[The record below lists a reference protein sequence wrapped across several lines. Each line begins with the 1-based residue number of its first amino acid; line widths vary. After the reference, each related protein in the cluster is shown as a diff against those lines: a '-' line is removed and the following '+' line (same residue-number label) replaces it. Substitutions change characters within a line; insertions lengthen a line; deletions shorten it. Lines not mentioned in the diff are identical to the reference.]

1 LFLGLPLPSIAT
13 GFQNPQLCP
22 HHWTSTRRATP
33 DLPLRSLVELEAM
46 PLLGAAHDGETPRFS
61 QHASARSTL
70 PHPSVV
76 FHHSAAAHVCN
87 NDLGYHFACGTIT
100 SIAAL
105 LYVIARDVAVTTP
118 MWLQCTPNSTF
129 TSYVLQSPTSST
141 YLTKKIRMLTLA
153 SWCLS
158 NWLLY
163 YQKLPNVLTEVLTFS
178 RNGSCFC

>member
-1 LFLGLPLPSIAT
+1 MGPATTREIRGSFLQSCCELHLTPRRFTHLDLLLHSCFLGPLSTLHSPHLFLGLPLPSIAT

-118 MWLQCTPNSTF
+118 M
-129 TSYVLQSPTSST
+129 
-141 YLTKKIRMLTLA
+141 
-153 SWCLS
+153 
-158 NWLLY
+158 
-163 YQKLPNVLTEVLTFS
+163 
-178 RNGSCFC
+178 